1 MQTYKIKNEIFVGFI
16 PKIITQLPKD
26 FDWGSEDLF
35 QRKLVNRILGH
46 LSSSSSKPACT
57 FCISSSDFYIDTSN
71 VAILCRTLWC
81 RNILLFQWTW
91 LIHNIACK
99 TSSSSSWITEKRLG
113 RSQPC
118 IHTPIDVVSLGWSVL
133 LTKFLFT
140 SITYK
145 IH

>member
-16 PKIITQLPKD
+16 PKLTQLQD
-26 FDWGSEDLF
+26 FDWEFEDLF
-35 QRKLVNRILGH
+35 QRKLVNRTLGY
-46 LSSSSSKPACT
+46 LPSSSSKPACT
-57 FCISSSDFYIDTSN
+57 FCISSSGIYINTSN

-99 TSSSSSWITEKRLG
+99 TSSSSSWITEERLG

-118 IHTPIDVVSLGWSVL
+118 IHTPIDVVSFGWSVL

-140 SITYK
+140 SITYI

>member
-1 MQTYKIKNEIFVGFI
+1 MQIYKIKNEIFVGFI
-16 PKIITQLPKD
+16 PKLTQLQD
-26 FDWGSEDLF
+26 FDWGSEDFF
-35 QRKLVNRILGH
+35 QRKLVNRTLGH
-46 LSSSSSKPACT
+46 FPSSSSKPACT
-57 FCISSSDFYIDTSN
+57 FCISSTGFYIDTSN

-81 RNILLFQWTW
+81 QNILLFQWTW

-99 TSSSSSWITEKRLG
+99 TSSSSSWITEERLG
-113 RSQPC
+113 WSQPC